1 MNVDTIPDFL
11 ADQRDEA
18 PDELQPLILDFENF
32 WERKLWHQLTDALVQ
47 FFSHPGS
54 APQRLP
60 FYKVFILKFADKINQ
75 LKLVEL
81 GLKAATQCKDD
92 RERLSF
98 LQSVAKKVDNEN
110 SQDALVYA
118 TAAVSRV
125 KLSLGDFDGARK
137 DLDEAERI
145 LDTFDSVETIVHA
158 AFYDANASY
167 YQRKMDFSNYYRT
180 ALLYLA
186 CVDLSTMTDS
196 ERHKRAYYLSV
207 AALVSSSIYNF
218 GELLLH
224 PILDALKDSED
235 DSWLRDLLFAFN
247 RGDLAA
253 YDVLSD
259 HVSENRLLDEHSDHL
274 RHKIYLAA
282 LTEAV
287 FRRPPHDRAMS
298 FATIAQETKVRPHEI
313 EHLIMKALS
322 LGLLR
327 GTIDQV
333 DEVAYITW
341 VQPKVL
347 DMKQV
352 GALRQRLIEWDSSI
366 NQLGN
371 WIEAAGKDV
380 WAA

>member
-167 YQRKMDFSNYYRT
+167 YQVSSPVTEVLFLH
-180 ALLYLA
+180 LLIRVMFY
-186 CVDLSTMTDS
+186 S
-196 ERHKRAYYLSV
+196 ERWTSR
-207 AALVSSSIYNF
+207 
-218 GELLLH
+218 
-224 PILDALKDSED
+224 
-235 DSWLRDLLFAFN
+235 
-247 RGDLAA
+247 
-253 YDVLSD
+253 
-259 HVSENRLLDEHSDHL
+259 
-274 RHKIYLAA
+274 
-282 LTEAV
+282 T
-287 FRRPPHDRAMS
+287 
-298 FATIAQETKVRPHEI
+298 TIAPPCCIWH
-313 EHLIMKALS
+313 A
-322 LGLLR
+322 
-327 GTIDQV
+327 
-333 DEVAYITW
+333 
-341 VQPKVL
+341 
-347 DMKQV
+347 
-352 GALRQRLIEWDSSI
+352 SI
-366 NQLGN
+366 FLP
-371 WIEAAGKDV
+371 
-380 WAA
+380 